1 MGILIIFP
9 LFLIFFSS
17 LFSSLFSYPF
27 SSFVFLY
34 FSHLFVHLHLYS
46 WLYFQFLFL
55 LVDSLQKI
63 HFENFHYY
71 VHEIYDESPP
81 LPLIVC
87 SVLLQQYLFVLEF
100 LRFVDSFLYYSHP
113 FSVVP
118 IVQHVPFLFLVLFVD
133 VVVVESLVFP
143 INVLFHLIPFPKA
156 EVVPIP
162 FLLVVVPI
170 PFFLVVVPIPFLL
183 VVVPIP
189 FVLVVVLFHVEF
201 PIYLIVQVLPFPLAS
216 FFLLL
221 LLFLLLLF
229 RFLQRYPPF
238 LRFLRFLPFLPSHFP
253 HSFVLPLFL
262 LTLLPL
268 HYNSLVIHPLP
279 RHFQIYQI
287 LKLLMVPQ
295 VEN

>member
-55 LVDSLQKI
+55 LPLFLLVDSLQKI

-87 SVLLQQYLFVLEF
+87 SVLLQQYPFVLEF
-100 LRFVDSFLYYSHP
+100 LRFVG
-113 FSVVP
+113 
-118 IVQHVPFLFLVLFVD
+118 
-133 VVVVESLVFP
+133 SLVFP

-162 FLLVVVPI
+162 
-170 PFFLVVVPIPFLL
+170 
-183 VVVPIP
+183 
-189 FVLVVVLFHVEF
+189 
-201 PIYLIVQVLPFPLAS
+201 
-216 FFLLL
+216 
-221 LLFLLLLF
+221 
-229 RFLQRYPPF
+229 
-238 LRFLRFLPFLPSHFP
+238 
-253 HSFVLPLFL
+253 
-262 LTLLPL
+262 
-268 HYNSLVIHPLP
+268 
-279 RHFQIYQI
+279 
-287 LKLLMVPQ
+287 
-295 VEN
+295 

>member
-55 LVDSLQKI
+55 LPLFLLVDSLQKI

-87 SVLLQQYLFVLEF
+87 SVLLQQYPFVLEF

-118 IVQHVPFLFLVLFVD
+118 IVQHVPFLFLVPFVD

-143 INVLFHLIPFPKA
+143 INVLFHLIPFPKV
-156 EVVPIP
+156 EVVLIPFVLVVVLIP
-162 FLLVVVPI
+162 FL
-170 PFFLVVVPIPFLL
+170 LVVVPIPFLL
-183 VVVPIP
+183 VVV
-189 FVLVVVLFHVEF
+189 LFHAEF
-201 PIYLIVQVLPFPLAS
+201 PIYLIVQVLPFPLTS

-221 LLFLLLLF
+221 LLFLLHLF

-238 LRFLRFLPFLPSHFP
+238 LRFLRFLPFLPF
-253 HSFVLPLFL
+253 LP
-262 LTLLPL
+262 
-268 HYNSLVIHPLP
+268 S
-279 RHFQIYQI
+279 
-287 LKLLMVPQ
+287 
-295 VEN
+295 

>member
-87 SVLLQQYLFVLEF
+87 SVLLQQYPFVLEF

-118 IVQHVPFLFLVLFVD
+118 IVQHVPFLFLVPFVD

-143 INVLFHLIPFPKA
+143 INVLFHLIPFPKV
-156 EVVPIP
+156 EVV
-162 FLLVVVPI
+162 L
-170 PFFLVVVPIPFLL
+170 
-183 VVVPIP
+183 IP
-189 FVLVVVLFHVEF
+189 FVLVVVLFHAEF

-221 LLFLLLLF
+221 LLFLLHLF

-238 LRFLRFLPFLPSHFP
+238 LRFLRFLPFLPFLPSHFP

-279 RHFQIYQI
+279 RHFQIY
-287 LKLLMVPQ
+287 
-295 VEN
+295 